1 MTIDAF
7 IQKLSAVD
15 PWMLLA
21 VLAAPPVFAWLFSK
35 THGPGD
41 AEFPPR
47 SYVYSALVYLVC
59 VPGIF
64 GATLTAYT
72 LFFVRQNL
80 LKVNLFVY
88 FLPIVSM
95 IATLIVVGRQA
106 DWDRL
111 PGVDR
116 LYGLVLV
123 LVVSFGAALAIQKTR
138 IWIFFGGSIG
148 SLLLIALICF
158 AVLKWGSHLLFR
170 SKSARPPRNPPRTQ
184 RPAPSPPSSGSSKA
198 AAAEMK
204 RLKKKM
210 GIRD

>member
-1 MTIDAF
+1 MTIDTF
-7 IQKLSAVD
+7 IRTLSTVN

-21 VLAAPPVFAWLFSK
+21 ILAAPPAFAWGFSK
-35 THGPGD
+35 THEPGE
-41 AEFPPR
+41 AEVPPR
-47 SYVYSALVYLVC
+47 NYVYSVLVYLVC

-72 LFFVRQNL
+72 LFFIRQNL

-88 FLPIVSM
+88 FLPVVSM
-95 IATLIVVGRQA
+95 IFTLVIVGRQA
-106 DWDRL
+106 DWDSL

-123 LVVSFGAALAIQKTR
+123 LVISFGAALAIQKTR

-148 SLLLIALICF
+148 SLLIIALICF
-158 AVLKWGSHLLFR
+158 ALLKWGSHLLFR
-170 SKSARPPRNPPRTQ
+170 PKTARPVPNRSVTTPPAK
-184 RPAPSPPSSGSSKA
+184 PASPKDA
-198 AAAEMK
+198 EAEMR